1 MDRNLAY
8 VYRRKSDLRIWTEIW
23 PICIGGNLY
32 RGENRC
38 SDRSMEV
45 YLLALLEIYDRQI
58 DRPTDQSTDGRT
70 DFIKNKRVG
79 NLEGV
84 GELLVVISVT
94 QHLQQA
100 LLVTDILEKLF
111 PVQYG
116 FPNAYSTINI

>member
-1 MDRNLAY
+1 MYFGETGAP
-8 VYRRKSDLRIWTEIW
+8 TEAW
-23 PICIGGNLY
+23 KCIFPPFQKFLT
-32 RGENRC
+32 
-38 SDRSMEV
+38 
-45 YLLALLEIYDRQI
+45 
-58 DRPTDQSTDGRT
+58 DRPTNGRKE
-70 DFIKNKRVG
+70 FIKDKRVG

-116 FPNAYSTINI
+116 FPNAYSTIYI